1 VHLPRALIVEDSAA
15 MRAFLRAALE
25 AHDLA
30 DEIIEAKSG
39 FEALRIL
46 PRERFDFA
54 FVDINMPDIHGLEV
68 IRLMRASEAHTNTPI
83 LVVSSEAS
91 PRDLERGLSL
101 GADGWLKKPFTPEGL
116 LAAIKEILEKRS
128 GGATT

>member
-1 VHLPRALIVEDSAA
+1 

-25 AHDLA
+25 SNGLSE
-30 DEIIEAKSG
+30 EIVEAKSG

-68 IRLMRASEAHTNTPI
+68 IRLMRASDAHTHTPI

-91 PRDLERGLSL
+91 PRDLERGLTL

-116 LAAIKEILEKRS
+116 VAAIREILTKR
-128 GGATT
+128 GALTP

>member
-1 VHLPRALIVEDSAA
+1 

-25 AHDLA
+25 ANGLA
-30 DEIIEAKSG
+30 DDIVEAKSG

-68 IRLMRASEAHTNTPI
+68 IRLMRASEAHTKTPI

-116 LAAIKEILEKRS
+116 LAAIREILEKR
-128 GGATT
+128 GAIG

>member
-25 AHDLA
+25 ANDLA

-68 IRLMRASEAHTNTPI
+68 IRLMRASEAHTKTPI

-116 LAAIKEILEKRS
+116 VAAIREILQKR
-128 GGATT
+128 GTPT

>member
-25 AHDLA
+25 ANGLA
-30 DEIIEAKSG
+30 DDIVEAKSG

-116 LAAIKEILEKRS
+116 LAAIREILEKR
-128 GGATT
+128 GAAT

>member
-1 VHLPRALIVEDSAA
+1 

-25 AHDLA
+25 SNGLA
-30 DEIIEAKSG
+30 DDIVEAKSG

-68 IRLMRASEAHTNTPI
+68 IRLMRASEAHTKTPI

-116 LAAIKEILEKRS
+116 TAAIREILQKR
-128 GGATT
+128 GIAT

>member
-1 VHLPRALIVEDSAA
+1 

-25 AHDLA
+25 AEGLT

-68 IRLMRASEAHTNTPI
+68 IRLMRASEAHTKTPI

-91 PRDLERGLSL
+91 PRDLERGMSL

-116 LAAIKEILEKRS
+116 VAAIRDVLQKR
-128 GGATT
+128 GAL

>member
-1 VHLPRALIVEDSAA
+1 

-25 AHDLA
+25 AEGLT

-68 IRLMRASEAHTNTPI
+68 IRLMRASEAHTKTPI

-91 PRDLERGLSL
+91 PRDLERGMSL

-116 LAAIKEILEKRS
+116 VAAIRDVLEKR
-128 GGATT
+128 GAL